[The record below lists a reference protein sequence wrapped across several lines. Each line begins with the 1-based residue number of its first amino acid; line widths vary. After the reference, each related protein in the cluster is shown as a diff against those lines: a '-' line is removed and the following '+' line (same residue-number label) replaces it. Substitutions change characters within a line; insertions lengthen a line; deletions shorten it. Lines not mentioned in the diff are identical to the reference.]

1 MVRVR
6 VPATS
11 ANIGP
16 GFDSLG
22 IALEMYNYIT
32 VEETA
37 GGFEIEILDES
48 RRFLPRDEKNLVYFC
63 MTKVFKKLGHTPKG
77 IKITLENNVPV
88 TRGLGSSSAGIV
100 GGLVAA
106 NALCGGKLSKDELLL
121 MAAEIE
127 GHADN
132 VTPAMFGGFTVSVS
146 RKGRLNYVQHPLDEG
161 LRFAAFIPDFS
172 LATKKA
178 RAILP
183 GVVPHKDAVYNTGH
197 SALLAASLISGK
209 FENIRPAIG
218 DRLHQGYRKPLIP
231 AMDEIFDLCYR
242 NGALGVYLS
251 GAGPTVM
258 AIIKEENRDFLPNVS
273 RVLSEKM
280 KNWHLEILKG
290 DNQGATVE
298 INE

>member
-22 IALEMYNYIT
+22 IALKMYNYIT
-32 VEETA
+32 VEETDA
-37 GGFEIEILDES
+37 GLEIDILDES
-48 RRFLPRDEKNLVYFC
+48 RKFLPRDEKNLVYIC
-63 MTKVFKKLGHTPKG
+63 MTKVFKKLGYTPKG
-77 IKITLENNVPV
+77 LKITLENNVPV

-106 NALCGGKLSKDELLL
+106 NELCGGKLSKDELLL

-132 VTPAMFGGFTVSVS
+132 VTPAMFGCFTVSVS
-146 RKGRLNYVQHPLDEG
+146 RKGRLNYVQHPLDKG
-161 LRFAAFIPDFS
+161 LRFAAFIPDFP

-273 RVLSEKM
+273 RTLCEKM
-280 KNWHLEILKG
+280 KNWHLEILEA
-290 DNQGATVE
+290 DNQGAQVE
-298 INE
+298 NIL

>member
-1 MVRVR
+1 MIRVR

-22 IALEMYNYIT
+22 IALKMYNYIT
-32 VEETA
+32 VEETD
-37 GGFEIEILDES
+37 GGLEIEILDES
-48 RRFLPRDEKNLVYFC
+48 RKFLPRDSKNLVYVC
-63 MTKVFKKLGHTPKG
+63 MTRVFKKLGYTPKG
-77 IKITLENNVPV
+77 LKITLENNVPV

-106 NALCGGKLSKDELLL
+106 NELCGGKLSKDELLL

-146 RKGRLNYVQHPLDEG
+146 RKGRLNYVQHPLDEK
-161 LRFAAFIPDFS
+161 LRFAAFIPDFP

-209 FENIRPAIG
+209 FENIRPGIG

-258 AIIKEENRDFLPNVS
+258 AIIKEENMDFLPNVS
-273 RVLSEKM
+273 RVLNQKM
-280 KNWHLEILKG
+280 KNWRLEILEA
-290 DNQGATVE
+290 DNQGAQVE
-298 INE
+298 IF

>member
-1 MVRVR
+1 MIRVR

-22 IALEMYNYIT
+22 IALKMYNYVT
-32 VEETA
+32 VEETD
-37 GGFEIEILDES
+37 GGLEIEILDDS
-48 RRFLPRDEKNLVYFC
+48 HNFLPCDQKNLVYVC
-63 MTKVFKKLGHTPKG
+63 MTKVFKKLGYTPKG
-77 IKITLENNVPV
+77 LKITLENNVPV

-106 NALCGGKLSKDELLL
+106 NQLCGDKLSKEELLL

-146 RKGRLNYVQHPLDEG
+146 RKGRLNYVQHPLEDG
-161 LRFAAFIPDFS
+161 LRFAAFIPDFP

-273 RVLSEKM
+273 RVLCEKM
-280 KNWHLEILKG
+280 KNWHLEILQA
-290 DNQGATVE
+290 DNLGATVE
-298 INE
+298 S